1 MENKIIVAAH
11 GTYALG
17 VKSAVEIIAGP
28 QKHIMYV
35 SMYTDNTTDY
45 EKEVE
50 KILESVKDENVVV
63 LTDLN
68 GGSVNRLFLSQLGRY
83 SFHLISGFNLG
94 ITLELLLKNELIETE
109 YLRELLKDTCAG
121 AVYCNDLME
130 ALME

>member
-28 QKHIMYV
+28 QEHVTYM

-45 EKEVE
+45 ELAVTHA
-50 KILESVKDENVVV
+50 LESMKDENVIV

-68 GGSVNRLFLSQLGRY
+68 GGSVNRLFLAQLGQY
-83 SFHLISGFNLG
+83 TFHLISGFNLG
-94 ITLELLLKNELIETE
+94 ITLELLLRNELIDRD
-109 YLRELLKDTCAG
+109 YLCALLKDQCAG
-121 AVYCNDLME
+121 AIYCNDLMKS
-130 ALME
+130 LME

>member
-28 QKHIMYV
+28 QNHIMYV
-35 SMYTDNTTDY
+35 TMYTDNTTDY

-50 KILESVKDENVVV
+50 TILESVKDENVVV

-68 GGSVNRLFLSQLGRY
+68 GGSVNRLFLAQLGRY

-94 ITLELLLKNELIETE
+94 LTLELLLKTE
-109 YLRELLKDTCAG
+109 PIDKAYLRELLKDSCAG

-130 ALME
+130 AFME